1 MHNKKIFLFLF
12 YFFFL
17 HTFAFSCGTYVK
29 VGNDDDGDCSTIP
42 CGSISYALGKTV
54 VGQYTCL
61 YQGTHKIN
69 ATLGLKG
76 KHLKSLNSGEEVI
89 IDGSGVHQCIF
100 DEKTVK
106 TIIDGIQFQNC
117 KSNDKGGAI
126 YISCDPNTPGSNPLV
141 IKNCKF
147 ENNEALYGGAIYN
160 QHCNL
165 NLTNVIIENN
175 FAEKKGGGFYCNK
188 SGESRP
194 ELIFDQVRISNNKS
208 PVIKNI
214 VNKEDQ
220 ASIDYSCDVNS
231 EELKNC
237 DECYNGGQCNLTTG
251 SCDCQAGSHLSSPEC
266 DYCSEGSYSTNVNAI
281 NCTKCEIGKYNP
293 TKGSETEK
301 DCLPCS
307 EGTYNIQEGQA
318 ECFNCSTGTYNPNPG
333 SKTQDDCQPCP
344 KGKYNN
350 LEGQS
355 ECSECSMGQ
364 YQNETGQSECQNC
377 PEGTHNNLEGRSYCF
392 VCSKGAYENETGQ
405 IQCKNC
411 PKGSYNPNS
420 GSTTESD
427 CLPCP
432 EGTYEDNKGQ
442 GDCTKCPKGTYNL
455 NTGSRAVGDCLPC
468 SEGTYNNQ
476 EGQAECFNCST
487 GTYNPNPGSKTE
499 DDCKYCPIGKYNNLE
514 GQSECFNC
522 SMGQFQ
528 EETGQSECQKC
539 LEGTYNP
546 NTGSRTVGDCLPCSE
561 GTYNNQEGQAECFNC
576 STGTYNPNTGSKT
589 EGDCQPCPKG
599 KYNNLEGKSECFN
612 CPKGKFQDET
622 GQSEC
627 KKCLEGGYTTSG
639 GQILCWPCE
648 EGRYQNKRG
657 QTFCAKCPKGSYNN
671 ETGQSVCKECD
682 AGSMN
687 RYEGKTS
694 SLDCIECVEGKYQ
707 DESGKSLCKNCQKGT
722 YSNQTGLTQCISCTK
737 GQYQDSVGET
747 ICESCPKGMFS
758 DKLKS
763 TICIECNT
771 GEYQDFPGKE
781 ECTKCPQGTYNP
793 NKKSTSIQDCL
804 DCEIGSYNEKSGQ
817 SNCSL
822 CEIGEFNDQSG
833 QIGCLECQDGS
844 YSDKRGST
852 ICKLCIS
859 GTYQNERG
867 QILCKN
873 CEFNTYQSNIGTTAC
888 NYCPYNAQTLS
899 KKTKTIT
906 ECFCSIGTYGQPG
919 GPCKKCPPNGICN
932 KFNQPYPLAEPGYW
946 NSETNPESILKCPI
960 EDACPGIQP
969 GLCNEEIGY
978 TGFLCEECKG
988 GFYKFEK
995 ECLPCPKNN
1004 LYKIALFVFVCL
1016 IFIFILIFLAKK
1028 GENYFG
1034 SISILVSFFQII
1046 ILFPKMLF
1054 NWPAGIIDLFKS
1066 LTFFNFNID
1075 FLALE
1080 CSVNLTYIQKWF
1092 AIQLLP
1098 QFIWLLFSLLYLLL
1112 FIHSNFIKCMGP
1124 KLLNKF
1130 PSFCLKPDNNEQ
1142 NRFLLPIYY
1151 SRYYFFKFWVNGLD
1165 RNGLRDFKNNCIN
1178 SYVAFLFLM
1187 YLVLCLKI
1195 LEFFNCSEID
1205 SASHGKTQQYILN
1218 ENPNHYCYDKWWY
1231 TYLPFVIAFGVLYI
1245 LGIPLLLVW
1254 MLYYYS
1260 KKVNEK
1266 IFNKKLGLLTNRFK
1280 REYFYWEFV
1289 ITMRKIIVV
1298 IFVLYLAKYPYYQ
1311 LLIFNLLFL
1320 FSILVQ
1326 MYCQPFNTKPR
1337 NFLEFILLTITQ
1349 LILICG
1355 MIFYSRDFD
1364 NLSAD
1369 MQTYVSDLIIVLIV
1383 CSFGFWLIIVLFE
1396 IKFTLNQKKRR
1407 KKGKGKINN
1416 INLNIK
1422 NKIILINKKFD
1433 QKKLLLLI
1441 NYVSSLN
1448 KKKLKKI
1455 NKFYILLNQYLG
1467 SKKKKNNKFFT
1478 KNVKFSTNFNMIWNQ
1493 LFINYLYHWFKR
1505 ESNLLDKI
1513 KLSKLLNNFYS
1524 YVAKISNH

>member
-1 MHNKKIFLFLF
+1 M
-12 YFFFL
+12 
-17 HTFAFSCGTYVK
+17 
-29 VGNDDDGDCSTIP
+29 
-42 CGSISYALGKTV
+42 
-54 VGQYTCL
+54 
-61 YQGTHKIN
+61 
-69 ATLGLKG
+69 
-76 KHLKSLNSGEEVI
+76 
-89 IDGSGVHQCIF
+89 
-100 DEKTVK
+100 
-106 TIIDGIQFQNC
+106 
-117 KSNDKGGAI
+117 
-126 YISCDPNTPGSNPLV
+126 YISGDTNPDEHNLLV

-147 ENNEALYGGAIYN
+147 ENNNASYGGAIYN
-160 QHCNL
+160 QDCDL
-165 NLTNVIIENN
+165 NLINVIIENN
-175 FAEKKGGGFYCNK
+175 FAVKKGGGFYCHK
-188 SGESRP
+188 SVESRP
-194 ELIFDQVRISNNKS
+194 ELIFDQVRISNNES
-208 PVIKNI
+208 PEFKNI
-214 VNKEDQ
+214 VNMEDQ
-220 ASIDYSCDVNS
+220 ASIDYSCNVNS

-237 DECYNGGQCNLTTG
+237 HECYNGGQCNPATG
-251 SCDCQAGSHLSSPEC
+251 SCDCQAGSHLPSPEC
-266 DYCSEGSYSTNVNAI
+266 AYCSEGSYSTTVNAS
-281 NCTKCEIGKYNP
+281 NCIKCEIGKYNP
-293 TKGSETEK
+293 TKGSETEN

-307 EGTYNIQEGQA
+307 EGTYNNLNGQS
-318 ECFNCSTGTYNPNPG
+318 ECFNCSTGTYNPTNG
-333 SKTQDDCQPCP
+333 SSTINDCKPCSE
-344 KGKYNN
+344 GTYNN

-355 ECSECSMGQ
+355 KCFKCSTGQ
-364 YQNETGQSECQNC
+364 YQDETGQSECQNCPEGTRNNLEGQVNCFPCSKGAYQNETGQILCKNCPRGAYNPNSGSKTESDCLPCSEGTYQEFKGQGECNNCLKGTYNPNTGSTTENDCLPCSEGTYNNLDGQSECFNCSTGTYNPTNGSKTEDDCKPCSEGTYNNLEGQSKCFKCSTGQYQDETGQSECQNC
-377 PEGTHNNLEGRSYCF
+377 PEGTHNNLEGQVNCF
-392 VCSKGAYENETGQ
+392 PCSKGWYQNETGH
-405 IQCKNC
+405 
-411 PKGSYNPNS
+411 G
-420 GSTTESD
+420 
-427 CLPCP
+427 
-432 EGTYEDNKGQ
+432 
-442 GDCTKCPKGTYNL
+442 
-455 NTGSRAVGDCLPC
+455 
-468 SEGTYNNQ
+468 
-476 EGQAECFNCST
+476 
-487 GTYNPNPGSKTE
+487 
-499 DDCKYCPIGKYNNLE
+499 
-514 GQSECFNC
+514 
-522 SMGQFQ
+522 
-528 EETGQSECQKC
+528 
-539 LEGTYNP
+539 
-546 NTGSRTVGDCLPCSE
+546 
-561 GTYNNQEGQAECFNC
+561 
-576 STGTYNPNTGSKT
+576 
-589 EGDCQPCPKG
+589 
-599 KYNNLEGKSECFN
+599 
-612 CPKGKFQDET
+612 
-622 GQSEC
+622 EC
-627 KKCLEGGYTTSG
+627 KKCLEGEYGTSR
-639 GQILCWPCE
+639 GQIQCFLCE

-671 ETGQSVCKECD
+671 ETGQK
-682 AGSMN
+682 
-687 RYEGKTS
+687 
-694 SLDCIECVEGKYQ
+694 
-707 DESGKSLCKNCQKGT
+707 
-722 YSNQTGLTQCISCTK
+722 QCISCTK
-737 GQYQDSVGET
+737 GQYQDLVGET
-747 ICESCPKGMFS
+747 NCKSCPKGMFS
-758 DKLKS
+758 DKLES
-763 TICIECNT
+763 TICSECKT
-771 GEYQDFPGKE
+771 GEYQDSPQKE
-781 ECTKCPQGTYNP
+781 NCKKCPQGTYNP

-804 DCEIGSYNEKSGQ
+804 DCEIGRYNENKGQ
-817 SNCSL
+817 SKCNL
-822 CEIGEFNDQSG
+822 CEMGEYNDQSG
-833 QIGCLECQDGS
+833 QTGCLECLGGS
-844 YSDKRGST
+844 YSDNRGST

-867 QILCKN
+867 QTVCRN
-873 CEFNTYQSNIGTTAC
+873 CEFNTYQSNIGTTGC
-888 NYCPYNAQTLS
+888 NYCPYEAQTLS
-899 KKTKTIT
+899 KKTKTIM

-932 KFNQPYPLAEPGYW
+932 KFNQPYPLPKPGYW
-946 NSETNPESILKCPI
+946 NSETNPTEILKCHI

-969 GLCNEEIGY
+969 DLCNEEIGY
-978 TGFLCEECKG
+978 FGFLCEECTD
-988 GFYKFEK
+988 GFYRFEK

-1004 LYKIALFVFVCL
+1004 LYKIVLFVFVCL

-1054 NWPAGIIDLFKS
+1054 NWPAGIIYLFKS

-1080 CSVNLTYIQKWF
+1080 CSINLTYIQKWF

-1130 PSFCLKPDNNEQ
+1130 PSFCLKPNNREQ

-1151 SRYYFFKFWVNGLD
+1151 SRYYFFKFWANGLD

-1178 SYVAFLFLM
+1178 SYVAFLFLI
-1187 YLVLCLKI
+1187 YLVLSLKI

-1205 SASHGKTQQYILN
+1205 SASNGETKQYILN

-1320 FSILVQ
+1320 ISILVQ
-1326 MYCQPFNTKPR
+1326 LNCQPFNTRPR

-1369 MQTYVSDLIIVLIV
+1369 MQTHVSDLIIVLIV
-1383 CSFGFWLIIVLFE
+1383 FSFGFWLIIVLFE
-1396 IKFTLNQKKRR
+1396 IRFTLNKKKKR
-1407 KKGKGKINN
+1407 KKGKEKINN

-1422 NKIILINKKFD
+1422 NKLILINKKFD

-1448 KKKLKKI
+1448 KKKLNKI

-1478 KNVKFSTNFNMIWNQ
+1478 KNVKFSTNFNRIWNQ

-1513 KLSKLLNNFYS
+1513 KLSKLLNSFYL
-1524 YVAKISNH
+1524 YVAENSNHQD